1 MTLPDRLPS
10 LHHGKV
16 PGWRRERLASSLW
29 FVPTLLVLAAI
40 VLFAV
45 TYALDRAVFHGTIA
59 IPGWAHTG
67 DANAARAI
75 LTGLAAAVITVVG
88 VVFSITIV
96 ALTLASTQFGPRML
110 RNFVRDRTTQFTLGT
125 FVATF
130 VFCILALGSIS
141 EQGSRTFVPHISVV
155 AALALVLI
163 DLAVLIV
170 FIQRIGASI
179 QLPNLVYGI
188 GRDLARAIDE
198 LDQEERAEARL
209 GPVGDLRDAEDALAR
224 GGVEIP
230 ARTSGYLQGIGHD
243 QIVRIAS
250 RSDAVVQLVHR
261 PGDFVTAGRPLAV
274 VAPAASAPGLDRA
287 LARAHVTGATR
298 HMHQDVRF
306 TIDQLVEIAIRA
318 LSPAVNDTFTAVTC
332 IDWLGDGMCRLA
344 RIELPVGIVRDA
356 GGRIRL
362 IEVAYT
368 FDGLLGSAFAKI
380 RQAGRGMP
388 AVTIRQLETL
398 ARIVPVCHTEPQRA
412 AIRAEANKLLRT
424 VEAVPDSADRADI
437 EAAFDSVHAALG
449 RSLPSSDGVRPQAR
463 VKL

>member
-10 LHHGKV
+10 LRHGNV
-16 PGWRRERLASSLW
+16 PGWRRERLAASLW
-29 FVPTLLVLAAI
+29 FVPTLLVIAAI
-40 VLFAV
+40 VLFAI
-45 TYALDRAVFHGTIA
+45 TYALDRAVFHGSIG
-59 IPGWAHTG
+59 IPSWAHTG
-67 DANAARAI
+67 NANAARAI

-141 EQGSRTFVPHISVV
+141 EEGTRTFVPHISVV
-155 AALALVLI
+155 VALVLVLI

-170 FIQRIGASI
+170 FIHRIGASI

-198 LDQEERAEARL
+198 LDREERAEARI
-209 GPVGDLRDAEDALAR
+209 GPVGDVASAEETLAR
-224 GGVEIP
+224 SGVEIP
-230 ARTSGYLQGIGHD
+230 APTSGYLQGIGHE
-243 QIVRIAS
+243 QIVSIAT
-250 RSDAVVQLVHR
+250 RSDAVVKLVHR
-261 PGDFVTAGRPLAV
+261 PGDFVTAGRPLVV
-274 VAPAASAPGLDRA
+274 VAPSGCASELERA
-287 LARAHVTGATR
+287 LARVHVTGATR
-298 HMHQDVRF
+298 HMRQDVRF

-344 RIELPVGIVRDA
+344 RIELPAGVVRDEN
-356 GGRIRL
+356 GHIRL

-398 ARIVPVCHTEPQRA
+398 AGIVPVSRTEAQRA
-412 AIRAEANKLLRT
+412 AIRAEADKLLRT
-424 VEAVPDSADRADI
+424 VQAVPDSDDRADI
-437 EAAFDSVHAALG
+437 EAAFDDVHAALG
-449 RSLPSSDGVRPQAR
+449 RSRPSSDGVRAQVLA
-463 VKL
+463 